1 MRLRSGVWTTE
12 TSGRLGKRCWR
23 REGNGGKQPR
33 QPRQRE
39 PPTYGR
45 VGTRAATRNS
55 PPSGTSGAST
65 SAAPIGALS
74 SSGPRH
80 LRQPRRRRRPSSVV
94 SGSRCSRRDPTSSRQ
109 NDSDDGEDSDDGI
122 MAEVAELRAK
132 ETRRLAL
139 KRACRARYRVRHPE
153 RVAEYRPR
161 YYAQNRERIAEYR
174 RQYRARNAERV
185 AQQRRVYQTRYIA
198 KRKELMRQHYAR
210 HADRLREH
218 KRNFYR
224 SEAGQRWQKQY
235 SARKRESA
243 ALLRQQRGPMVQKA
257 TEEKRQ
263 ALGPLKLTVTV
274 EDFMEDFCNSL
285 SPSPEDS
292 IDQPGTLMD
301 MDSGVFHPLDHFE
314 CNESSCDMWDEGKG
328 FLDNL
333 LDDLPSS
340 SSDDSLLLDLDDLY
354 SSFDFLTDMMEDSSF
369 DLDDFVI

>member
-1 MRLRSGVWTTE
+1 MRLRSGVSTTE
-12 TSGRLGKRCWR
+12 RSGRLRKRCWRR

-94 SGSRCSRRDPTSSRQ
+94 SGSRCSRCSRRDPTSSRQ

-153 RVAEYRPR
+153 RVAEYRRR

-185 AQQRRVYQTRYIA
+185 AEQQRVYQTRYIA
-198 KRKELMRQHYAR
+198 KRKELMRRYYAS

-218 KRNFYR
+218 KRNFYH
-224 SEAGQRWQKQY
+224 SQAGQRWQKLY
-235 SARKRESA
+235 SSRKRESA
-243 ALLRQQRGPMVQKA
+243 ALLREQRGPMVQKA

-274 EDFMEDFCNSL
+274 EDFMKDFCNSL

-301 MDSGVFHPLDHFE
+301 M
-314 CNESSCDMWDEGKG
+314 WDEGKG

-333 LDDLPSS
+333 LDDLS

-369 DLDDFVI
+369 DLDDFVM